1 MQEKYKI
8 GDIVRV
14 RSDLKGDTRYYYDGT
29 DNEYLFF
36 NNNMQKFCGHAYKII
51 DKVPSFY
58 TGYVNYRLA
67 LGDETCEW
75 VFSDIMLEPVQCLGK
90 LIENRK
96 ENHEIQ
102 SRR

>member
-36 NNNMQKFCGHAYKII
+36 NNNMQNSVAMHIK
-51 DKVPSFY
+51 S
-58 TGYVNYRLA
+58 
-67 LGDETCEW
+67 
-75 VFSDIMLEPVQCLGK
+75 
-90 LIENRK
+90 
-96 ENHEIQ
+96 
-102 SRR
+102 